1 MSMAQQNTV
10 KREQLEDAFQVFNQ
24 VSGQLVDSYHQ
35 LQAQVA
41 RLTAELSASRSE
53 RLKQLA
59 EKESLANRLTRL
71 LETLP
76 AAVVV
81 LDGQGVVN
89 QLNPAAEEMLPGI
102 TLGAVWHTLYHQC
115 FRPGQQESEQWLVT
129 GRLVTLTQRSLEPD
143 SGHIILLLDVTETR
157 QLQERIAR
165 RKRLSVMGEM
175 SAQLAHQIRTPLSSA
190 LIDTTLLSREDL
202 TLQQRE
208 RFSQRCLERLRHIES
223 QINDMLAFAKGGKF
237 ELAKISIQALMD
249 DLRQAVEPLCQENAA
264 TLNIQSESAE
274 MLFISGNQDAL
285 LGAMINIAF
294 NAIQQQGPIHLQI
307 TLKRENDLL
316 TITFSDNGPGI
327 SEAHQQHIF
336 DPFYTTR
343 SNGTG
348 LGLAVVQ
355 AVVLAHHGKVTVESQ
370 SGIGARFSIVL
381 PLFSEL
387 SVQTPVAAAVAQDSE
402 YTSVVRSSA

>member
-1 MSMAQQNTV
+1 MAQPNSV

-41 RLTAELSASRSE
+41 RLTSELSEARSG
-53 RLKQLA
+53 RLQQLA
-59 EKESLANRLTRL
+59 EKESLANRLTLL

-81 LDGQGVVN
+81 IDGQGVVG
-89 QLNPAAEEMLPGI
+89 QLNQAAQELLPGI
-102 TLGAVWHTLYHQC
+102 AVGGDWRTIYQQS
-115 FRPGQQESEQWLVT
+115 FRPGQNEREQWLVSD
-129 GRLVTLTQRSLEPD
+129 RLVTLIQRSLEPD
-143 SGHIILLLDVTETR
+143 SGSIILLLDVTETR
-157 QLQERIAR
+157 QLQEHIAR

-190 LIDTTLLSREDL
+190 LIDTTLLAREDL
-202 TLQQRE
+202 TAQQRV

-237 ELAKISIQALMD
+237 ELAKITLQTLMN
-249 DLRQAVEPLCQENAA
+249 DLRQAVEPLCIENDA
-264 TLNIQSESAE
+264 TLNIQTESDEA
-274 MLFISGNQDAL
+274 LFISGNQDAL
-285 LGAMINIAF
+285 LGAMVNIAV
-294 NAIQQQGPIHLQI
+294 NAIQQQGPIDLQI
-307 TLKRENDLL
+307 NLSRENDFLR
-316 TITFSDNGPGI
+316 INFSDNGPGI
-327 SEAHQQHIF
+327 SQEHQHHIF

-343 SNGTG
+343 PNGTG

-355 AVVLAHHGKVTVESQ
+355 AVVLAHHGRVTVKSQ
-370 SGIGARFSIVL
+370 PDEGALFSIVL

-387 SVQTPVAAAVAQDSE
+387 PEQMPAFVGDLQSSE
-402 YTSVVRSSA
+402 YTFVVRSSA

>member
-1 MSMAQQNTV
+1 MAQQNTL

-35 LQAQVA
+35 LQGQVA
-41 RLTAELSASRSE
+41 RLTAELSAARSE
-53 RLKQLA
+53 RLQQLA
-59 EKESLANRLTRL
+59 EKESLANRLIRL

-76 AAVVV
+76 AAVIV
-81 LDGQGVVN
+81 LDGQGLVS
-89 QLNPAAEEMLPGI
+89 QLNPAAEELLPGI
-102 TLGAVWHTLYHQC
+102 TLGAVWHTLYQNC
-115 FRPGQQESEQWLVT
+115 FRQAEQESEQWLLS

-223 QINDMLAFAKGGKF
+223 QINDMLAFARGGKF
-237 ELAKISIQALMD
+237 ELARIGIQELMG
-249 DLRQAVEPLCQENAA
+249 DLRQAVEPLCQENDA
-264 TLNIQSESAE
+264 TLTVQTKPAE
-274 MLFISGNQDAL
+274 TLFINGNQDAL
-285 LGAMINIAF
+285 LGAMINIAV
-294 NAIQQQGPIHLQI
+294 NAIQQPGSILLQI
-307 TLKRENDLL
+307 TLKRENGLL
-316 TITFSDNGPGI
+316 RINFGDNGPGI
-327 SEAHQQHIF
+327 SEEHQSHIF

-343 SNGTG
+343 PSGTG

-355 AVVLAHHGKVTVESQ
+355 AVVLAHHGTVTVTSQ
-370 SGIGARFSIVL
+370 SGEGARFSIVL
-381 PLFSEL
+381 PLYSDL
-387 SVQTPVAAAVAQDSE
+387 SVPTSAFTGVLNDSE
-402 YTSVVRSSA
+402 YTSAARSSA